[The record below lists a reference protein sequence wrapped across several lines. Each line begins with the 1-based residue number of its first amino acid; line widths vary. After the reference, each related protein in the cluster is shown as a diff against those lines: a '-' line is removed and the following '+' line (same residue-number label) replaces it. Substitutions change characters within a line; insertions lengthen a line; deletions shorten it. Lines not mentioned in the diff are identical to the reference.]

1 MRWTFHWQKEDGPR
15 LEGARALDRLKV
27 LTPCVVRN
35 PAGGFRMFYTGL
47 GPGKPFAT
55 CQGYILSATSRDGLR
70 FQVKPGIRL
79 APQPELEH
87 MSLRALAPSVAP
99 RKRGGWR
106 MYFEA
111 RGPADQPSVICSAV
125 SQDML
130 RWELEEGI
138 RLWTPGGVRAPRYL
152 QLPDGRGRMYLCG
165 SEYAPGGP
173 ATGKRLSQGVLSA
186 ISHDGVDFEFEPEY
200 RLRSG
205 ARTHDSS
212 GFSAAEVVAPSEN
225 AGDNGHTWTMFYS
238 AWQNPPTGAD
248 VPLHPSQDAQA
259 VKSGTSADFA
269 AASIAS
275 DMAGYRSRIYLA
287 HSSDGLAWER
297 GACAIEGA
305 GYNGAGPDA
314 VHAEDMSLVAL
325 DNGGYRMYYAACD
338 RNGIWRIASA
348 ASTPSILPPL

>member
-47 GPGKPFAT
+47 GLGKPFAT

-70 FQVKPGIRL
+70 FQVEPGIRL

-87 MSLRALAPSVAP
+87 MSLRALAPSVTP

-165 SEYAPGGP
+165 SEYGPGGP

-205 ARTHDSS
+205 AGTHDSS
-212 GFSAAEVVAPSEN
+212 GFSAAEVVSPSEN
-225 AGDNGHTWTMFYS
+225 AGDNGHIWTMFGWTLHTTS
-238 AWQNPPTGAD
+238 NTNP
-248 VPLHPSQDAQA
+248 
-259 VKSGTSADFA
+259 
-269 AASIAS
+269 
-275 DMAGYRSRIYLA
+275 RSVRNFPMQ
-287 HSSDGLAWER
+287 G
-297 GACAIEGA
+297 
-305 GYNGAGPDA
+305 NGAEMLRLACIKATENGVRVCAPVHDALLVEGPLSELDA
-314 VHAEDMSLVAL
+314 VITRTREAMA
-325 DNGGYRMYYAACD
+325 
-338 RNGIWRIASA
+338 W
-348 ASTPSILPPL
+348 ASTTVLDGFELRTDVTRFDHPQRYADPRGQRMWEIVMRILDEQDMGAA